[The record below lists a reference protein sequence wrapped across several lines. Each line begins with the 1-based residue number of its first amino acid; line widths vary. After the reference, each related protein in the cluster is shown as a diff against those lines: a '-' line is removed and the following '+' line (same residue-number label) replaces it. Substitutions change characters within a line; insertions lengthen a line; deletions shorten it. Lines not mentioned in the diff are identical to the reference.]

1 MADLLQLDIVTPDR
15 IAVSAQ
21 VEMVVA
27 PGTEGVFGV
36 MAYHAPFISSLKP
49 GVIEIYEGNTITSR
63 FAISGGYAEV
73 SNNKCVIIAEQLVEP
88 AQVDRI
94 AAAEEARI
102 TSEQLKAASEI
113 EMKSLEQAHAFAEA
127 KLQIAA

>member
-15 IAVSAQ
+15 IAVSAP

-49 GVIEIYEGNTITSR
+49 GVIEIYEGNTVTTR

-73 SNNKCVIIAEQLVEP
+73 SNNKCVILAEQLVEP
-88 AQVDRI
+88 AQVDKT
-94 AAAEEARI
+94 AAAEEARLAA
-102 TSEQLKAASEI
+102 EQLKGASEI
-113 EMKSLEQAHAFAEA
+113 EAKQLERAQAFAEA